1 MNIPTYLRS
10 NDEEKAEQE
19 NYNEE
24 LNETLRFNLSDNG
37 YVLPAITNTN
47 LTVTLVQNPN
57 TLAPTTIAN
66 LMPDGTIWY
75 VTDATPPCVVI
86 KLNGTLAKVT
96 TTAYP

>member
-1 MNIPTYLRS
+1 MNLPTYLRS
-10 NDEEKAEQE
+10 NDEEKLEQE

-37 YVLPAITNTN
+37 YVLPSITNDN

-57 TLAPTTIAN
+57 TLASTTIAN
-66 LMPDGTIWY
+66 LMPNGTIWY
-75 VTDATPPCVVI
+75 VTDATPPVVVV
-86 KLNGTLAKVT
+86 KLNGALAKIT